1 MTMPEVRPRPASSA
15 PAPARAALALVLAA
29 AAIITVAAV
38 RLLGASTAWLT
49 PTSIAISL
57 TLMALTAASL
67 VAVGRDV
74 RGLRIAIAASLL
86 GAKVGF
92 IAAELAGY
100 RVVRFVAYPSTK
112 FAVVL
117 AIGIGAATISLVRHR
132 MWARWAYLGLGLAAI
147 GSGGL
152 NAINFWPV
160 SGHVEAHAPAWS
172 MLVLEQSWGYACAI
186 VAGLL
191 IVANLAPIGDSF
203 VAGRSHATWTSDAAV
218 IRALRRLT
226 IASLVAIPMLL
237 VYAWVQ
243 PLVPATVPTA
253 LALAAVLT
261 LGVVVAV
268 RGGVIGALFLC
279 LGGVGLAA
287 QTITTCTLATGVSQR
302 STFYYAAFWMPAAI
316 LALVAAAHL
325 AGPVA
330 RLLRR

>member
-1 MTMPEVRPRPASSA
+1 MPEVRPRSR
-15 PAPARAALALVLAA
+15 PAPSRAALAPVLAA
-29 AAIITVAAV
+29 VAVITVAAV

-49 PTSIAISL
+49 PTSTTISL
-57 TLMALTAASL
+57 ILMALTAASL
-67 VAVGRDV
+67 VAVARDV

-92 IAAELAGY
+92 IVAELAGY
-100 RVVRFVAYPSTK
+100 RLVSFVAYPSTK

-117 AIGIGAATISLVRHR
+117 ALGVAAATVGLVRHR

-203 VAGRSHATWTSDAAV
+203 VAGKSHATWTSDAAV

-226 IASLVAIPMLL
+226 IASLGAIPMLL

-243 PLVPATVPTA
+243 PLVPATVPSA

-261 LGVVVAV
+261 LGVIVAV
-268 RGGVIGALFLC
+268 RGGVVGALILC
-279 LGGVGLAA
+279 VGGVGLGV
-287 QTITTCTLATGVSQR
+287 QTAVTYALASGVPQRTTL
-302 STFYYAAFWMPAAI
+302 YYAAFWMPAA
-316 LALVAAAHL
+316 LLSLVAAAHL
-325 AGPVA
+325 ARPLA
-330 RLLRR
+330 RIIRR

>member
-1 MTMPEVRPRPASSA
+1 MPEVRPRRALLA
-15 PAPARAALALVLAA
+15 PLAGVLAA
-29 AAIITVAAV
+29 AAVIAVAAV

-49 PTSIAISL
+49 PTSL
-57 TLMALTAASL
+57 TVSAVLATLTAASL
-67 VAVGRDV
+67 VAVARDL
-74 RGLRIAIAASLL
+74 RGLRIAIAATLL
-86 GAKVGF
+86 AGKVGF
-92 IAAELAGY
+92 IVAELAGY
-100 RVVRFVAYPSTK
+100 RLVRFVAYPSTR

-117 AIGIGAATISLVRHR
+117 GLGIAAATVGLVRRR

-203 VAGRSHATWTSDAAV
+203 VAGKSHATWTSDAAV

-226 IASLVAIPMLL
+226 IASLGAIPMLL

-253 LALAAVLT
+253 LALAALLT
-261 LGVVVAV
+261 LGVAVAV
-268 RGGVIGALFLC
+268 RGGAIGALVLC
-279 LGGVGLAA
+279 VGGVGLAA
-287 QTITTCTLATGVSQR
+287 QTVATYALAADATQRTTL
-302 STFYYAAFWMPAAI
+302 YYAAFWLPAA
-316 LALVAAAHL
+316 LCALVAAAHL

>member
-15 PAPARAALALVLAA
+15 PAPPRAALALVLAA

-57 TLMALTAASL
+57 TLMALTAASI

-203 VAGRSHATWTSDAAV
+203 VAGRSHA
-218 IRALRRLT
+218 
-226 IASLVAIPMLL
+226 SLVAIPMLL